1 MLKFSESLGQSVG
14 SAPMEQSVNSA
25 FDVSNGTSFVNPFP
39 EDLTYEPLMGS
50 FLRKLFGNTD
60 LEYKRQLKLLD
71 IENSFNASEAEKA
84 RAWQKMMSDTA
95 FQRQVKDMYAAGLN
109 PYLAY
114 GGSGASTGS
123 GVAARSGSGNAPP
136 SGNLSF
142 LQGIISVAAQL
153 ALGMNATATQ
163 LAIASGRNNTALE
176 VAHIYT
182 DKPFANSRPIGFGR
196 W

>member
-1 MLKFSESLGQSVG
+1 MSNVSMEQSVG
-14 SAPMEQSVNSA
+14 SASDVANGLNYVNQSAYGRELYME
-25 FDVSNGTSFVNPFP
+25 SFF
-39 EDLTYEPLMGS
+39 
-50 FLRKLFGNTD
+50 RKLFGNTD
-60 LEYKRQLKLLD
+60 LEYKRQLESLGFQ
-71 IENSFNASEAEKA
+71 NAFNAKEAEKA

-95 FQRQVKDMYAAGLN
+95 FQRQVKDMQAAGLN

-123 GVAARSGSGNAPP
+123 GVAAHSGSGSASP

-153 ALGMNATATQ
+153 AIGMNATATQ
-163 LAIASGRNNTALE
+163 LAIAGGKNNTALE

-182 DKPFANSRPIGFGR
+182 DRPYSNYRPIGFGR

>member
-1 MLKFSESLGQSVG
+1 MLKYSDAKSLGQSSG
-14 SAPMEQSVNSA
+14 SAPMEQTVGSA
-25 FDVSNGTSFVNPFP
+25 SDVAKGTDYVSLSDDRIS
-39 EDLTYEPLMGS
+39 EEPWMGS

-60 LEYKRQLKLLD
+60 LEYKRQLESLGFQ
-71 IENSFNASEAEKA
+71 NAFNASEAEKA

-123 GVAARSGSGNAPP
+123 GVAARSGSGSAPP
-136 SGNLSF
+136 FGNLAF

-153 ALGMNATATQ
+153 AIGMNHTATQ
-163 LAIASGRNNTALE
+163 LAIASGKNNTALE
-176 VAHIYT
+176 VAGMYT
-182 DKPFANSRPIGFGR
+182 RR
-196 W
+196 Y

>member
-1 MLKFSESLGQSVG
+1 MENVSNNTSLEQSVG
-14 SAPMEQSVNSA
+14 TASDVANGFIQSDPDI
-25 FDVSNGTSFVNPFP
+25 FH
-39 EDLTYEPLMGS
+39 EPLMSS
-50 FLRKLFGNTD
+50 FFRKLFGNTD
-60 LEYKRQLKLLD
+60 LEYKRQLVSLGFQND
-71 IENSFNASEAEKA
+71 FNAKEAEKA

-123 GVAARSGSGNAPP
+123 GVAARSGVGNAPS

-142 LQGIISVAAQL
+142 LQGIISIAAQL

-163 LAIASGRNNTALE
+163 LAIASGKNNTALE
-176 VAHIYT
+176 VAHMYT
-182 DKPFANSRPIGFGR
+182 DKPAVNSRSIGFGR

>member
-1 MLKFSESLGQSVG
+1 MLKYNDIPNVALEQSVG
-14 SAPMEQSVNSA
+14 SASDVANGFNYVDKSA
-25 FDVSNGTSFVNPFP
+25 YDSQPFM
-39 EDLTYEPLMGS
+39 DA

-60 LEYKRQLKLLD
+60 LEYKRQLESLGFQ
-71 IENSFNASEAEKA
+71 NAFNASEAEKA

-114 GGSGASTGS
+114 GGSGAYTGNSFAAQS
-123 GVAARSGSGNAPP
+123 GHGSAP

-163 LAIASGRNNTALE
+163 MAIAAGKNNTAIE
-176 VAHIYT
+176 VARLH
-182 DKPFANSRPIGFGR
+182 SRS
-196 W
+196 

>member
-1 MLKFSESLGQSVG
+1 MSSRPVQRLANAALEQSVG
-14 SAPMEQSVNSA
+14 SAS
-25 FDVSNGTSFVNPFP
+25 DVANGTNYFDQSSYETSREPLLVSFV
-39 EDLTYEPLMGS
+39 
-50 FLRKLFGNTD
+50 RKLFGNTD
-60 LEYKRQLKLLD
+60 LDYQRQLESLGFQ
-71 IENSFNASEAEKA
+71 NAFNASEAEKA

-123 GVAARSGSGNAPP
+123 GVAAHSGSGNAPS

-153 ALGMNATATQ
+153 AIGMNNTATQ
-163 LAIASGRNNTALE
+163 LAIASGKNNTALE
-176 VAHIYT
+176 VAHMYT
-182 DKPFANSRPIGFGR
+182 DKPPANPRSIGFGR

>member
-1 MLKFSESLGQSVG
+1 MLKYADAKS
-14 SAPMEQSVNSA
+14 MEQTIRSA
-25 FDVSNGTSFVNPFP
+25 SDVAMNGTNYVEQSA
-39 EDLTYEPLMGS
+39 YGSEPYLGS
-50 FLRKLFGNTD
+50 FIRKIFGNSD
-60 LEYKRQLKLLD
+60 LEYKRQLEMLGFQ
-71 IENSFNASEAEKA
+71 NAFNAKEAEKA
-84 RAWQKMMSDTA
+84 REWQKMMSDTA

-123 GVAARSGSGNAPP
+123 GVSAHSGSGNTPP

-153 ALGMNATATQ
+153 AIGMNNTATQ

-176 VAHIYT
+176 VARINNDRYS
-182 DKPFANSRPIGFGR
+182 FIIS
-196 W
+196 

>member
-1 MLKFSESLGQSVG
+1 MSNNLTNASLEQSVG
-14 SAPMEQSVNSA
+14 SASDVANGFIQSDRDI
-25 FDVSNGTSFVNPFP
+25 FD
-39 EDLTYEPLMGS
+39 EPLMSS
-50 FLRKLFGNTD
+50 FFRKLFGNTD
-60 LEYKRQLKLLD
+60 LEYKRQLVTLGFQND
-71 IENSFNASEAEKA
+71 FNAKEAEKA
-84 RAWQKMMSDTA
+84 RVWQKMMSDTA

-123 GVAARSGSGNAPP
+123 AVVAHSGSGNTVPI
-136 SGNLSF
+136 GNLSF

-163 LAIASGRNNTALE
+163 LAIASGKNNTALE
-176 VAHIYT
+176 VAHMYT
-182 DKPFANSRPIGFGR
+182 DKSPFNSRPIGFGR